1 MNPRVSAAN
10 QNKLNSQTSL
20 KEYQFSGFFM
30 SKENIFL
37 TFLSIDKELEAFSD
51 ASSFMNLT
59 SGVRVN
65 KRNDINV

>member
-1 MNPRVSAAN
+1 M
-10 QNKLNSQTSL
+10 

-65 KRNDINV
+65 KRNDINVW